1 MRNNIV
7 LCGFMG
13 CGKTTVGQLI
23 AEMMGRQFIDSDDFI
38 ENKFNIKISQIFEK
52 HGEARFREIEKEA
65 IIELSSLSEKVIS
78 TGGGVVLDSDNVET
92 LRSTGYIFYIEIT
105 PEIVLLRLNGDTSR
119 PLLMRDD
126 KQQAVNDLM
135 KKRSPLYNSAADFK
149 VDGSLSPDCISK
161 QIISLF
167 GKQLT
172 Y

>member
-13 CGKTTVGQLI
+13 CGKTTVGRNI
-23 AEMMGRQFIDSDDFI
+23 ADMLSRQFIDSDNYI
-38 ENKFNIKISQIFEK
+38 ENKFNIRIPEIFEK
-52 HGEARFREIEKEA
+52 YGEARFREIEKQA
-65 IIELSSLSEKVIS
+65 IVELSKLSETVIS
-78 TGGGVVLDSDNVET
+78 TGGGVVLNSDNVET

-126 KQQAVNDLM
+126 KQQAVIDLM